1 MMTSSKPGVKAME
14 LLSPREVATFALSL
28 LDLTNLRD
36 DCDAAAIEAL
46 CRKAQTPSGATAAIC
61 IWPRFVAQA
70 RSLLGLGSPV
80 RIATVLN
87 FPSGDLP
94 VEQVV
99 AETTGAIANGA
110 DEIDLVIPYRAFLA
124 GDDAAVTT
132 MVEAVRAACPHACLK
147 VILET
152 GELKDSGKIRRA
164 SELAIAAGADFIK
177 TSTGKVQVNATLEA
191 ADIML
196 QAIRDSRKQVGFKP
210 AGGISTV
217 ADADLYLRL
226 AETIMGRDWLMPS
239 TFRFGASSLLDDI
252 LAVISGGPSAR
263 VSSGY

>member
-1 MMTSSKPGVKAME
+1 ME
-14 LLSPREVATFALSL
+14 LQSPREAAAFALSL

-36 DCDAAAIEAL
+36 DCDNAAIENL
-46 CRKAQTPSGATAAIC
+46 CLRAQTPYGNSAAIC
-61 IWPRFVAQA
+61 IWPRFIAYA
-70 RSLLGLGSPV
+70 RNILGPGHPV
-80 RIATVLN
+80 RIATVVN
-87 FPSGDLP
+87 FPSGDLA
-94 VEQVV
+94 V
-99 AETTGAIANGA
+99 AEVVEETLKAVEDGA
-110 DEIDLVIPYRAFLA
+110 DEIDLVIPYKAFIA
-124 GDDAAVTT
+124 GDEAAVTT
-132 MVEAVRAACPHACLK
+132 MVEAVRAACPQSTLK

-152 GELKDSGKIRRA
+152 GEIRDMALVRRA

-196 QAIRDSRKQVGFKP
+196 RAIRESKAKVGFKP

-226 AETIMGRDWLMPS
+226 AESILGPNWVMPS

-252 LAVISGGPSAR
+252 LAVLSGSTAPRAAA
-263 VSSGY
+263 GY

>member
-1 MMTSSKPGVKAME
+1 ME
-14 LLSPREVATFALSL
+14 LQSPREAAAFALSL

-36 DCDAAAIEAL
+36 DCDNAAIDNL
-46 CRKAQTPSGATAAIC
+46 CLRAQTPYGNTAAIC
-61 IWPRFVAQA
+61 IWPRFVAHA
-70 RSLLGLGSPV
+70 RQILGEGHPV
-80 RIATVLN
+80 RIATVVN
-87 FPSGDLP
+87 FPSGELP
-94 VEQVV
+94 VAEVV
-99 AETTGAIANGA
+99 AETRKAVEDGA
-110 DEIDLVIPYRAFLA
+110 DEIDLVIPYKAFIA
-124 GDDAAVTT
+124 GDESVVTT
-132 MVEAVRAACPHACLK
+132 MVEAVRAACPNSCLK

-152 GELKDSGKIRRA
+152 GEIRSRELVRLA

-196 QAIRDSRKQVGFKP
+196 TAIRQSKGKVGFKP

-226 AETIMGRDWLMPS
+226 AETIMGPNWIMPS

-252 LAVISGGPSAR
+252 LAVLGGTTAPRAAA
-263 VSSGY
+263 GNY

>member
-1 MMTSSKPGVKAME
+1 ME
-14 LLSPREVATFALSL
+14 LQSPREAAAFALSL

-36 DCDAAAIEAL
+36 DCDDAAIENL
-46 CRKAQTPSGATAAIC
+46 CLRAQTPYGNSAAIC
-61 IWPRFVAQA
+61 IWPRFVAHA
-70 RSLLGLGSPV
+70 RQILGTGHPV
-80 RIATVLN
+80 RIATVVN
-87 FPSGDLP
+87 FPSGDLA
-94 VEQVV
+94 V
-99 AETTGAIANGA
+99 AEVVEETRKAVEDGA
-110 DEIDLVIPYRAFLA
+110 DEIDLVIPYKAFIA
-124 GDDAAVTT
+124 GDEAAVTG
-132 MVEAVRAACPHACLK
+132 MVEAVRAACPQSTLK

-152 GELKDSGKIRRA
+152 GELKDMALVKRA

-196 QAIRDSRKQVGFKP
+196 RAIRESKAKVGFKP

-226 AETIMGRDWLMPS
+226 AESILGPNWIMPS

-252 LAVISGGPSAR
+252 LAVLGGTTAPRAAA
-263 VSSGY
+263 GY

>member
-1 MMTSSKPGVKAME
+1 ME
-14 LLSPREVATFALSL
+14 LQSPREAAAFALSL

-36 DCDAAAIEAL
+36 DCDNAAIENL
-46 CRKAQTPSGATAAIC
+46 CLRAQTPYGNSAAIC
-61 IWPRFVAQA
+61 IWPRFIAHA
-70 RSLLGLGSPV
+70 RSILGPGHPV
-80 RIATVLN
+80 RIATVVN
-87 FPSGDLP
+87 FPYGDLAAAEV
-94 VEQVV
+94 VE
-99 AETTGAIANGA
+99 ETKKAVEDGA
-110 DEIDLVIPYRAFLA
+110 DEIDLVIPYKAFMA
-124 GDDAAVTT
+124 GDEAAVTT
-132 MVEAVRAACPHACLK
+132 MVSAVRAACPQSTLK

-152 GELKDSGKIRRA
+152 GELKDMALVRCA

-196 QAIRDSRKQVGFKP
+196 RAIRESKARVGFKP

-226 AETIMGRDWLMPS
+226 AESILGPNWVMPS

-252 LAVISGGPSAR
+252 LAVLSGSTAPRAAA
-263 VSSGY
+263 GY

>member
-1 MMTSSKPGVKAME
+1 ME
-14 LLSPREVATFALSL
+14 LQSPREAAAFALSL

-36 DCDAAAIEAL
+36 DCDNAAIENL
-46 CRKAQTPSGATAAIC
+46 CLRAQTPYGNSAAIC
-61 IWPRFVAQA
+61 IWPRFIAHA
-70 RSLLGLGSPV
+70 RNILGPGHPV
-80 RIATVLN
+80 RIATVVN
-87 FPSGDLP
+87 FPSGDLA
-94 VEQVV
+94 V
-99 AETTGAIANGA
+99 AEVVEETLKAVEDGA
-110 DEIDLVIPYRAFLA
+110 DEIDLVIPYKAFIA
-124 GDDAAVTT
+124 GDEAAVTT
-132 MVEAVRAACPHACLK
+132 MVEAVRAACPQSTLK

-152 GELKDSGKIRRA
+152 GEIRDMSLVKRA

-196 QAIRDSRKQVGFKP
+196 RAIRETKAKVGFKP

-226 AETIMGRDWLMPS
+226 AESILGPNWVMPS

-252 LAVISGGPSAR
+252 VAVLSGTTAPRAAA
-263 VSSGY
+263 GY